1 MGCIYKVYEKHPVPF
16 NGTILEVTM
25 IIRLFHAKVR
35 AGRQAE
41 FKKVLELLSLPTVQS
56 RKGMVAF
63 YPGQPVGPN
72 LDEFVLVT
80 VWKDLKHLE
89 NYSLEE
95 WAKTIIPEEALPLLE
110 EWRVDG
116 YKSFGILEQPL
127 KPLFQNI

>member
-1 MGCIYKVYEKHPVPF
+1 
-16 NGTILEVTM
+16 M

-35 AGRQAE
+35 SGRQAE

-80 VWKDLKHLE
+80 VWKDLKQMENYTLE
-89 NYSLEE
+89 N

-116 YKSFGILEQPL
+116 YKSFGIIEQPL